1 MFVVT
6 FAGAP
11 WPPTGPPRAVCG
23 EMDVVVWLTLLGLFA
38 NMSRKASA

>member
-6 FAGAP
+6 FAGDP
-11 WPPTGPPRAVCG
+11 WPPTGPPRAPCG
-23 EMDVVVWLTLLGLFA
+23 EMDVFVRLTLGLFA